1 MIPNNAISLTYLPW
15 CHFRVDPVSWECHVL
30 CAVVMLLLGGW
41 DHGQNGCE
49 QAWPWVLAWPPPNC
63 VTLRNLLTFWTS
75 ISLFQNN
82 KDIAYLAGCWEHWTM
97 GMLSKMFCNWSS
109 VPPFRLGWGHSTTV
123 CSCLGGTEFS
133 ASMSHSPLLPVAVH
147 VGPTGHQRG
156 SRGLG
161 EQDSSIP
168 CPPTLHL
175 MFQSVFI
182 DLGLGHLFINQNCL
196 RLS

>member
-123 CSCLGGTEFS
+123 CSCLGGTESQHPWATLPSCPWQFTLVPQVTRGAAEVWESRTALFLVLQLYISCFS
-133 ASMSHSPLLPVAVH
+133 LFLLI
-147 VGPTGHQRG
+147 
-156 SRGLG
+156 LG
-161 EQDSSIP
+161 
-168 CPPTLHL
+168 
-175 MFQSVFI
+175 
-182 DLGLGHLFINQNCL
+182 
-196 RLS
+196 